1 MISHLKIIDQF
12 FTWDSNNFDN
22 FNANSLKNCD
32 EAVEAIRN
40 FNWNCTLQFFLHQ
53 ICQKK
58 FKRKIP
64 HLKIIDQ
71 FFIGDSNNFD
81 NFNANSVKNCD
92 QVVEAIRNFNWNC
105 TLQFFCIKSV
115 KNCSQIAKSALKTVD
130 EFEKMKFNRR
140 LHRCS
145 QKLQSNCC
153 NDKTSGFQSSGWWLS
168 FAIWALDS
176 V

>member
-22 FNANSLKNCD
+22 SNANSLKNCD

-40 FNWNCTLQFFLHQ
+40 FNWNCTLQFFC
-53 ICQKK
+53 IRSVKK
-58 FKRKIP
+58 NSNERFPIWKSSINFSLEIQTILTISMPIP
-64 HLKIIDQ
+64 LKIVMKLLKPFEISTE
-71 FFIGDSNNFD
+71 IAHCN
-81 NFNANSVKNCD
+81 
-92 QVVEAIRNFNWNC
+92 
-105 TLQFFCIKSV
+105 FFCIKSV
-115 KNCSQIAKSALKTVD
+115 KNCSQIAKSTLKTVD